1 MPKKYGIKEKDEV
14 VAHVVTL
21 ILTGKLRPGDR
32 IDRNEIAD
40 ELGLSRV
47 PVQEAMVQLEHD
59 GLVSTRYHRG
69 AFVERFDE
77 STVAEHHEIYGM
89 LNGIAAARAAARG
102 DTDLRQHLDEM
113 CRQMRSLSDPLAFQ
127 GVTWDYRRAINER
140 HAGPRLQALIRSSYA
155 FVPQTLWSAYSAAR
169 DDVLAHYEIETE
181 AILAGDAEAARA
193 VNERRARLLAD
204 TLVTELRRRGVFGQ
218 LHDR

>member
-14 VAHVVTL
+14 VAHVATL
-21 ILTGKLRPGDR
+21 ILTGKLRAGDR

-59 GLVSTRYHRG
+59 GLVSTQYHRG

-102 DTDLRQHLDEM
+102 DTGLQERLVEM
-113 CRQMRSLSDPLAFQ
+113 CRQMRSVSDPLAFQ
-127 GVTWDYRRAINER
+127 GIAWDYRRAVNER
-140 HAGPRLQALIRSSYA
+140 YAGPRLQALIRSSYA
-155 FVPQTLWSAYSAAR
+155 FVPPTLWSAYSDAR
-169 DDVLAHYEIETE
+169 DDVLAHYEAETA
-181 AILAGDAEAARA
+181 AIRDRDAEEARA
-193 VNERRARLLAD
+193 INERRARLLAD
-204 TLVTELRRRGVFGQ
+204 TLVAELRRRGVFGQ
-218 LHDR
+218 LHDC